1 MSDTDTNPEGALGGS
16 LRRYRT
22 PVLLLATLAVL
33 GLLPLDPTWQ
43 TVLTVGVAWA
53 AVASTL
59 NVWQGHLGEM
69 SFGHGAFVA
78 VGAYAWTVARF
89 RAELPP
95 APALLVTL
103 VVTLAVCAVVG
114 LAVVQLSHFG
124 SAIVTLFLAFVVAAG
139 LQSSEFTSITG
150 SQAGLLVPELRL
162 LGLNLGAERGL
173 YYLGLGFLGI
183 VLLLTANY
191 VSSAR
196 GRALRL
202 IRANDQVASLLGV
215 RVKRVKWA
223 AFVYTGVGAGL
234 GGVVLAQV
242 LTVVTPDSFAL
253 HISIT
258 AVAMIVVGGQGTTVG
273 PVLGAFFFGAL
284 PTVFQSSPVNQAL
297 YASITFLVF
306 LVLAPTGLV
315 GLGVGLFRAVAHG
328 RSGGKAAPGPLRI
341 GGSHL
346 VAEAAFAPAVPPA
359 PSPADEGTRSP
370 VAAVEVIDVD
380 VTFAGVHALRKVT
393 DILTAGRTHALI
405 GPNGAGKSTLINAI
419 TGIQPVASGAIK
431 VFGTDV
437 TRLHPHAIRRAG
449 VGRTF
454 QNPSLVDDLS
464 VLENVRLGL
473 FSEQQQPLVL
483 DLLRGSLGRRS
494 QAAAVARCEDALR
507 QVGLAPSLW
516 SQRAGGVSLAD
527 RKLVDLARALV
538 SQPRVLLLDEPT
550 AGLGEDEMHVV
561 ENALLRLRS
570 TGQVSIL
577 LIAHHVAFVRRVADS
592 VTVLD
597 AGEVL
602 ASGSPDEV
610 TNDSSVLEAFVGT
623 PLELRRSRTAQ
634 KVAVSADAGTSSV
647 GALPPTTP
655 PVSARSGSGLVVAS
669 LSAGYGL
676 ARVLDDV
683 SLCVRRGELVGLAGR
698 NGVGKTTLLRSLS
711 GISGRAGGTAAI
723 DGRPLPRRPEAA
735 ARAGLIHVPEGRG
748 VIPSLTVLE
757 NLRVGALA
765 VGGRLTEDRLDCTVD
780 RFPTLGRLLRRQAG
794 LLSGGEQ
801 QMLAIARGLV
811 ADPSILMI
819 DELSLGL
826 SPKATSE
833 ALEVVSAI
841 TDRGG
846 PGVLVVDQNIKTL
859 ASVCDRLY
867 VLKDGTAVE
876 VESHRDSIQD
886 LQEVY
891 F

>member
-1 MSDTDTNPEGALGGS
+1 
-16 LRRYRT
+16 
-22 PVLLLATLAVL
+22 
-33 GLLPLDPTWQ
+33 
-43 TVLTVGVAWA
+43 
-53 AVASTL
+53 
-59 NVWQGHLGEM
+59 
-69 SFGHGAFVA
+69 
-78 VGAYAWTVARF
+78 
-89 RAELPP
+89 
-95 APALLVTL
+95 
-103 VVTLAVCAVVG
+103 
-114 LAVVQLSHFG
+114 
-124 SAIVTLFLAFVVAAG
+124 
-139 LQSSEFTSITG
+139 
-150 SQAGLLVPELRL
+150 
-162 LGLNLGAERGL
+162 
-173 YYLGLGFLGI
+173 
-183 VLLLTANY
+183 
-191 VSSAR
+191 
-196 GRALRL
+196 
-202 IRANDQVASLLGV
+202 
-215 RVKRVKWA
+215 
-223 AFVYTGVGAGL
+223 
-234 GGVVLAQV
+234 
-242 LTVVTPDSFAL
+242 
-253 HISIT
+253 
-258 AVAMIVVGGQGTTVG
+258 
-273 PVLGAFFFGAL
+273 
-284 PTVFQSSPVNQAL
+284 
-297 YASITFLVF
+297 
-306 LVLAPTGLV
+306 
-315 GLGVGLFRAVAHG
+315 
-328 RSGGKAAPGPLRI
+328 
-341 GGSHL
+341 
-346 VAEAAFAPAVPPA
+346 
-359 PSPADEGTRSP
+359 
-370 VAAVEVIDVD
+370 
-380 VTFAGVHALRKVT
+380 
-393 DILTAGRTHALI
+393 
-405 GPNGAGKSTLINAI
+405 
-419 TGIQPVASGAIK
+419 
-431 VFGTDV
+431 
-437 TRLHPHAIRRAG
+437 
-449 VGRTF
+449 
-454 QNPSLVDDLS
+454 
-464 VLENVRLGL
+464 
-473 FSEQQQPLVL
+473 
-483 DLLRGSLGRRS
+483 
-494 QAAAVARCEDALR
+494 AVARCEDALR

-655 PVSARSGSGLVVAS
+655 PVSARSGSGLVVAG

-723 DGRPLPRRPEAA
+723 DGRPLPRRPEEA

-811 ADPSILMI
+811 GDPSILMI